1 MNAPS
6 NDFVLEVEDLSVAFG
21 TGDKEVTA
29 VEGVSFSIG
38 RGEMVGLVGES
49 GSGKSVTSLAV
60 TGLIGYNGGRVTS
73 GSVRL
78 NGVDLLAMDQKQR
91 SSILGR
97 DIGMTFQQ
105 PMRSLNPPMRV
116 GEQMAE
122 VVRRPTGRPRSAAGA
137 RPGESTERG
146 HSPDTHAK

>member
-60 TGLIGYNGGRVTS
+60 TVLNGYNGGRVTS

-78 NGVDLLAMDQKQR
+78 NGVALLAMDQKQR
-91 SSILGR
+91 SSIIGR
-97 DIGMTFQQ
+97 AIGMIFQQ
-105 PMRSLNPPMRV
+105 PLSSLQPNMRV
-116 GEQMAE
+116 GEQIAE
-122 VVRRPTGRPRSAAGA
+122 GVRQTTRRTPA
-137 RPGESTERG
+137 
-146 HSPDTHAK
+146 

>member
-6 NDFVLEVEDLSVAFG
+6 NDFVLVVEGLSVAFG

-78 NGVDLLAMDQKQR
+78 NGVDLLAMDQKPR
-91 SSILGR
+91 SSILR
-97 DIGMTFQQ
+97 SEEHTSELQSL
-105 PMRSLNPPMRV
+105 MRI
-116 GEQMAE
+116 
-122 VVRRPTGRPRSAAGA
+122 
-137 RPGESTERG
+137 
-146 HSPDTHAK
+146 